1 MPFRRDGG
9 AVVHY
14 GSETFLLRM
23 GDGSMRP
30 RFEAGDWLYVDPD
43 EPAEPGRCVG
53 IEDPDGGGRT
63 ARLMVERDGR
73 RVLRAL
79 DGGRPDIVLDRDN
92 ETMILG
98 TVVFRGAR
106 P

>member
-1 MPFRRDGG
+1 M
-9 AVVHY
+9 HY

-23 GDGSMRP
+23 GDGGM
-30 RFEAGDWLYVDPD
+30 
-43 EPAEPGRCVG
+43 
-53 IEDPDGGGRT
+53 RT
-63 ARLMVERDGR
+63 ARLTVERDGR

-79 DGGRPDIVLDRDN
+79 DGGRPDIVLDGDN
-92 ETMILG
+92 ENMMLG